1 MDFFFGSDFKRKV
14 FRGKLAIAITAN
26 FLNRN
31 TKEEAAVPEI
41 PGLFYIFNP
50 QFFLKLRN
58 EATIDLENF
67 VYFRDDTHYF
77 VMTARKQSLLKRG
90 VLKQVVSAVLFPIQ
104 VYLIMFAVFLNIKSK

>member
-1 MDFFFGSDFKRKV
+1 M

-26 FLNRN
+26 FVNKK
-31 TKEEAAVPEI
+31 TKQELEVAEI

-58 EATIDLENF
+58 EAAIDLENF

-77 VMTARKQSLLKRG
+77 VMTAMKQSLLKRG
-90 VLKQVVSAVLFPIQ
+90 VLKQVRFC
-104 VYLIMFAVFLNIKSK
+104 